1 MSDFHSGFVALIG
14 KPNTGKSTFINAS
27 LGQKVAITS
36 SKPQTTRARVIGI
49 KTTENSQIIYVDTP
63 GFCKPRH
70 FLGEYLLK
78 VAKEESQGADLVLW
92 MVDACSPVTKE
103 DEEVLEHL
111 SKHLKH
117 KPVFL
122 IINKID
128 LRPKE
133 MLLPIIAHYESK
145 FNFAQIIPISA
156 LKQENI
162 SKVEELV
169 IAQLPQGPAYYPEE
183 MHTEQSEDWF
193 LQEIIREKA
202 LQLTHHEVPHTVLVV
217 IEENRPGK
225 KGDDLYLRALIY
237 VEKASQKKILIG
249 KDGQKLKNIGILA
262 RKEIE
267 EYLHKEVYLDLWVKV
282 KKDWRS
288 HKDFLKGM
296 GYW

>member
-1 MSDFHSGFVALIG
+1 MDNFHSGFVALIG

-27 LGQKVAITS
+27 LGLKVAITS

-49 KTTENSQIIYVDTP
+49 KTTKTSQIIYVDTP
-63 GFCKPRH
+63 GFCKPKH

-92 MVDACSPVTKE
+92 MLDACSPNTKE
-103 DEEVLEHL
+103 DEEVLEYLL
-111 SKHLKH
+111 SRLKN

-128 LRPKE
+128 LHSKE
-133 MLLPIIAHYESK
+133 KILPIIADYQSK

-156 LKQENI
+156 LKRDNI
-162 SKVEELV
+162 STVEEL
-169 IAQLPQGPAYYPEE
+169 IAAQLPQGPLYYPEE
-183 MHTEQSEDWF
+183 MQTEQSEDWF

-217 IEENRPGK
+217 IEEKRPGQR
-225 KGDDLYLRALIY
+225 GDDLYVRALIY

-249 KDGQKLKNIGILA
+249 KDGQKLKNIGMLA
-262 RKEIE
+262 RKEME
-267 EYLHKEVYLDLWVKV
+267 SYLHKEVYLDLWVKV